1 MKLNSLQELYVEQLK
16 DLYDAEQQ
24 ITKALP
30 KLIDAATS
38 SDLKEGLTEH
48 LEVTQEHVTRLE
60 QIFETLG
67 EKAKAEKCKG
77 IKGII
82 DEGDDLVGSIKDGDI
97 RDAAIIASAQRVE
110 HYEMAGYGT
119 ARTYAKLLDQDDA
132 GQLLQKTL
140 DEEKDADQKLT
151 TLAAAINKSART
163 QKAVEGEK
171 PLTKGKR
178 VA

>member
-1 MKLNSLQELYVEQLK
+1 
-16 DLYDAEQQ
+16 
-24 ITKALP
+24 
-30 KLIDAATS
+30 
-38 SDLKEGLTEH
+38 
-48 LEVTQEHVTRLE
+48 
-60 QIFETLG
+60 
-67 EKAKAEKCKG
+67 
-77 IKGII
+77 
-82 DEGDDLVGSIKDGDI
+82 
-97 RDAAIIASAQRVE
+97 
-110 HYEMAGYGT
+110 MAGYGT